1 MIYLLHGEDDYT
13 LQEALSSIIEE
24 AAPGEVRDFNVT
36 EFDGRDLS
44 MDLLTATCDTVPF
57 LSEKRLVVVRGLL
70 ALFERRASSRPRA
83 GTSARQIKQPGLGD
97 WQALPEYLP
106 RVPETTVLVFVDGRL
121 SGTNPL
127 FSAIRPSATVRA
139 FPVPGPG
146 DVRRWIRS
154 RAEAEGVSIEPR
166 AIEALMETIGANLR
180 VLATEIQKLS
190 LYRWDETVRY
200 EDVQELV
207 SYTREANIFA
217 AVDAVMESRPSVA
230 LRQIHQLLIAG
241 RPAGYVI
248 SMLARQ
254 VRLLLLAKELKTMR
268 VGAAQMAARLGLSGY
283 PLRKT
288 LEQEPKLSEQQ
299 LLAIHGKLLDA
310 DRITKTTGIPED
322 LALDLLITDVCLGHR
337 TNQQR

>member
-1 MIYLLHGEDDYT
+1 M
-13 LQEALSSIIEE
+13 
-24 AAPGEVRDFNVT
+24 
-36 EFDGRDLS
+36 
-44 MDLLTATCDTVPF
+44 
-57 LSEKRLVVVRGLL
+57 
-70 ALFERRASSRPRA
+70 
-83 GTSARQIKQPGLGD
+83 
-97 WQALPEYLP
+97 
-106 RVPETTVLVFVDGRL
+106 
-121 SGTNPL
+121 
-127 FSAIRPSATVRA
+127 
-139 FPVPGPG
+139 
-146 DVRRWIRS
+146 
-154 RAEAEGVSIEPR
+154 
-166 AIEALMETIGANLR
+166 
-180 VLATEIQKLS
+180 
-190 LYRWDETVRY
+190 
-200 EDVQELV
+200 

-337 TNQQR
+337 TNQQL